1 MSCLKK
7 LHKTTTPTP
16 HRKTPHHHRLVHPGL
31 IYIPLASRVHLP
43 LLLYVRPESSW
54 GIHPEGGRAFK
65 NGQVRPLH
73 SGLSEWPRGR
83 GRRYRNQTGIYT
95 RHTYSWSYILF
106 LTLFTIPRCT
116 ATVNLVTSPGLR
128 HWESAEASLMGVSEK
143 MNLCNDLN
151 AHQVLHLARA
161 CLPEL
166 AHVNVLFYLHT
177 WIFCSLSH
185 LLTRLHELDASSI
198 FKKT

>member
-16 HRKTPHHHRLVHPGL
+16 DRKTPHHPRLVHPGL

-54 GIHPEGGRAFK
+54 GFHPEGGRAFK

-106 LTLFTIPRCT
+106 SDTIYHPKMYSYSKPGHFTWT
-116 ATVNLVTSPGLR
+116 ATLRECGSLANGGKREEESLQWSECTSSPALGKSVPTGACTCKCLVL
-128 HWESAEASLMGVSEK
+128 
-143 MNLCNDLN
+143 
-151 AHQVLHLARA
+151 
-161 CLPEL
+161 L
-166 AHVNVLFYLHT
+166 AHVD
-177 WIFCSLSH
+177 
-185 LLTRLHELDASSI
+185 LLQPFTSFDQVAWAWCI
-198 FKKT
+198 